1 MIWLTVSVEMFVRS
15 RFLQFVQEGDM
26 AVIWH
31 SLFGYPMIVSADTL
45 EFLSSFV
52 EPATIEDRFGGELAV
67 EDLQAIEELKKCFF
81 LVPDGFDDRVF
92 LEGEMR
98 KREAGIVDGSL
109 IDFLELI
116 MSEACNFRCIYC
128 IHFNNLETS
137 DRINNPSKFMKF
149 KMAKEV
155 VDRYLEVLRRHG
167 KKVAEINFGGGE
179 PMLAW
184 LVIRQVLEY
193 CRDAH
198 GQEFEFHFSINTNA
212 SLITGE
218 VARVLKEYGVGIA
231 SSLDGLQEGND
242 RVRLT
247 KSGKGGT
254 FSRIVQGFDALAE
267 VGYPLDGIAVTITA
281 DNFPDLNESI
291 IDWAIGRGMEE
302 VRIDIDVIDMVEV
315 PIEDIVEKLMRIR
328 RYAKE
333 RGVEVPGFWSRPV
346 ENLND
351 STLETRVAFCGAVRG
366 NSMCV
371 SPSGN
376 IYGCGYS
383 NTQLGNLAQ
392 IGSFHAPGGAY
403 HRFVRAHITGTMEM
417 CKGCMIEGQC
427 GGGCNITQEF
437 AWATQTAKI
446 ERMCEFYRRTTEEIL
461 REQLREVTAR

>member
-1 MIWLTVSVEMFVRS
+1 MTVSVEMFVRS

-193 CRDAH
+193 
-198 GQEFEFHFSINTNA
+198 I
-212 SLITGE
+212 
-218 VARVLKEYGVGIA
+218 K
-231 SSLDGLQEGND
+231 
-242 RVRLT
+242 
-247 KSGKGGT
+247 
-254 FSRIVQGFDALAE
+254 
-267 VGYPLDGIAVTITA
+267 
-281 DNFPDLNESI
+281 
-291 IDWAIGRGMEE
+291 
-302 VRIDIDVIDMVEV
+302 
-315 PIEDIVEKLMRIR
+315 
-328 RYAKE
+328 
-333 RGVEVPGFWSRPV
+333 
-346 ENLND
+346 
-351 STLETRVAFCGAVRG
+351 
-366 NSMCV
+366 
-371 SPSGN
+371 
-376 IYGCGYS
+376 
-383 NTQLGNLAQ
+383 
-392 IGSFHAPGGAY
+392 
-403 HRFVRAHITGTMEM
+403 
-417 CKGCMIEGQC
+417 
-427 GGGCNITQEF
+427 
-437 AWATQTAKI
+437 
-446 ERMCEFYRRTTEEIL
+446 
-461 REQLREVTAR
+461 